1 MPGLIDRI
9 RACKARRLKTK
20 RCKRLWR
27 RVREHCAAIRVV
39 HHELSPEWRSMF
51 QSFSKRI
58 KAVEAELYNRVL
70 AQDQILRHVPKDNP
84 VEPIVL
90 QAKIAFHRS
99 MGNNQ
104 LAYVYQQSLQNLQL
118 QMERRTQ
125 MLANAQRIENEVLD
139 FTLQLQ
145 RWGDQVMSVSRAGL
159 SGGSEN
165 RVADMLEQMQQEMES
180 IHTAIR
186 DAQAEVGY

>member
-1 MPGLIDRI
+1 MPGLIDQL
-9 RACKARRLKTK
+9 RAWKARRLKTK
-20 RCKRLWR
+20 RCRRLWR

-39 HHELSPEWRSMF
+39 HHELSPEWRSIF
-51 QSFSKRI
+51 NSFPMRM

-70 AQDQILRHVPKDNP
+70 AQDQILRHVPKDHPIEP
-84 VEPIVL
+84 VVL
-90 QAKIAFHRS
+90 QIKIGFHRS

-139 FTLQLQ
+139 FTFQLQ

-159 SGGSEN
+159 SGGSDN
-165 RVADMLEQMQQEMES
+165 RVADVMEQMQQEMEG
-180 IHTAIR
+180 IHSAIR

>member
-1 MPGLIDRI
+1 MR
-9 RACKARRLKTK
+9 
-20 RCKRLWR
+20 
-27 RVREHCAAIRVV
+27 
-39 HHELSPEWRSMF
+39 M
-51 QSFSKRI
+51 

-70 AQDQILRHVPKDNP
+70 AQDQILRHVPKDHPIEP
-84 VEPIVL
+84 VVL
-90 QAKIAFHRS
+90 QIKIGFHRS

-139 FTLQLQ
+139 FTFQLQ

-159 SGGSEN
+159 SGGSDN
-165 RVADMLEQMQQEMES
+165 RVADVMEQMQQEMEG
-180 IHTAIR
+180 IHSAIR

>member
-1 MPGLIDRI
+1 MPGLIDRL
-9 RACKARRLKTK
+9 RAWKARRLRTK
-20 RCKRLWR
+20 RCRRLWR

-39 HHELSPEWRSMF
+39 HHELSPEWRSIF
-51 QSFSKRI
+51 NSFHMRM

-70 AQDQILRHVPKDNP
+70 AEDQILRHVPKDHPIEP
-84 VEPIVL
+84 VVL
-90 QAKIAFHRS
+90 QIKIGFHRS

-118 QMERRTQ
+118 QMDRRTQ

-139 FTLQLQ
+139 FTFQLQ
-145 RWGDQVMSVSRAGL
+145 RWGDQVMSVSRVGL
-159 SGGSEN
+159 SGGSDN
-165 RVADMLEQMQQEMES
+165 RVADVMEQMQQEMEG
-180 IHTAIR
+180 IHSAIR